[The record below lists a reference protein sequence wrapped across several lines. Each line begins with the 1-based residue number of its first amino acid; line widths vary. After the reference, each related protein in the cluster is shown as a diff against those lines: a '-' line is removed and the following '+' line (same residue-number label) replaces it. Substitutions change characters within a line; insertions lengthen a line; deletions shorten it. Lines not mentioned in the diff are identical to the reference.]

1 MGCRR
6 LVFGLLGVLAGGLAA
21 LGASSA
27 ARAQEP
33 LSVTPGQPG
42 AAAPARPYSPGL
54 RIPLEELPAGARER
68 VRYVVEHPTLVSHG
82 PVETFYCQPPF
93 YYWLLDHPDQA
104 VAAWRGLGAQ
114 CTDIQDRGAGRFAWQ
129 DGQGSE
135 VRWETVFRTGR
146 QRVWYAEGRVR
157 PGLLLPSVPV
167 RAVVVLSHGE
177 GYDKNGRP
185 AVRHQMHL
193 LLHTDSR
200 AVSLATRLLGASAPR
215 LAEQYVGQMQ
225 MFFGAL
231 AWYIDQH
238 PDQAARLLRREEER
252 R

>member
-6 LVFGLLGVLAGGLAA
+6 WVFGVLGVLAAQAA
-21 LGASSA
+21 W
-27 ARAQEP
+27 AQGP
-33 LSVTPGQPG
+33 ANVSPGQPPV
-42 AAAPARPYSPGL
+42 AAPTRASGPAL

-68 VRYVVEHPTLVSHG
+68 VRQVVEHPTLVTHG

-104 VAAWRGLGAQ
+104 VIAWKGLGAQ

-135 VRWETVFRTGR
+135 VHWETVLRTAR

-167 RAVVVLSHGE
+167 RAVVVLNHGE

-238 PDQAARLLRREEER
+238 PERASGLLRREEER